1 MKKLIFGAMS
11 MGLLLTACSSESI
24 LEQTEQQRTDVDR
37 TYFVK
42 VNIHGDSD
50 ALTRAADTNGG
61 NPDATTDFEVGTDE
75 ESAVSN
81 VYFVFYDDNGNVVG
95 NLVNVDGSTLTWQN
109 GEANTVDKYASTVV
123 QVEVP
128 KSSNEP
134 KKVICYINPIAP
146 QSLQTDL
153 QSIQTVERE
162 ACKTS
167 RGFAMSNS
175 VYYDNNQELQ
185 VAVNIAEGQLKETY
199 EEAEAASNVAMDIY
213 VDRYASKLTFEL
225 AQDQISDYETSSP
238 EVDSETGDVSNP
250 TAVSLTFKP
259 QKWTVNAESKTM
271 FMIKSFRKENP
282 STGQILA
289 HDYTFGEL
297 NQAITAGPI
306 VGNLNYAGSTSELSG
321 EQQWIWNKPSYH
333 RSYWE
338 MSPAYFTEN
347 YPEVSSDVK
356 NQTNQVYYSYDDL
369 STGDKGFDFE
379 SANKTQYFLPTTVGS
394 RALTQGGNPRAAV
407 ASVII
412 VGQYD
417 VTVGGTKYVNQTFYT
432 YNKNNAG
439 KDLVYFP
446 STENEGS
453 YTGNSVITGCEDIV
467 SRMISAC
474 SSLYYSADGIKFTPA
489 TKEQVLPFVRIAAPS
504 VLDDSSEK
512 KTNKVAARLRTLKLK
527 DGVTSTGASCLYIA
541 SGNGYRAIG
550 ESPTYTDAS
559 GNTVNRVPVISLEE
573 ANDNLYQQIG
583 AASLYE
589 NGMAYFN
596 IPVQHYGWWRNG
608 NLNRQEGKTDIEW
621 KYVHV
626 GDFGMVRN
634 HSYKINVT
642 GIEGLGSAIADPTDP
657 IVPPADTETYYVK
670 YRVNILKWAVVPTQ
684 SVKL

>member
-11 MGLLLTACSSESI
+11 FGLLLTACSSESI

-50 ALTRAADTNGG
+50 AFTRAADTTGG
-61 NPDATTDFEVGTDE
+61 NPSAATDFDQGTAD

-81 VYFVFYDDNGNVVG
+81 VYFVFYDANGNVVG

-109 GEANTVDKYASTVV
+109 GDANTVDKYASTVV
-123 QVEVP
+123 LVEVP

-134 KKVICYINPIAP
+134 QKVICYINPIAP
-146 QSLQTDL
+146 QSLQSDL
-153 QSIQTVERE
+153 QSIQTVERQ
-162 ACKTS
+162 AFKTD

-175 VYYDNNQELQ
+175 VYYDNNQNLQ
-185 VAVNIAEGQLKETY
+185 VAVNIEDDQLKETY
-199 EEAEAASNVAMDIY
+199 EEAEASTNVAMDIY

-225 AQDQISDYETSSP
+225 AQSEISDFTTTSP

-250 TAVSLTFKP
+250 TTVSLTFKP
-259 QKWTVNAESKTM
+259 QKWAVNAEAKSM
-271 FMIKSFRKENP
+271 FMIKSFREESANG
-282 STGQILA
+282 TILA
-289 HDYTFGEL
+289 DSYSFGDL
-297 NQAITAGPI
+297 NKIITEGPI
-306 VGNLNYAGSTSELSG
+306 VGDLTYEGSAQETAT
-321 EQQWIWNKPSYH
+321 QWKWNAPSYH
-333 RSYWE
+333 RSYWG

-347 YPEVSSDVK
+347 YPEVSSDVEK
-356 NQTNQVYYSYDDL
+356 QSNQVYYTYDDL
-369 STGDKGFDFE
+369 FTGDKGFDFD
-379 SANKTQYFLPTTVGS
+379 STNKTQYFLPTTVGS

-412 VGQYD
+412 VGQYE
-417 VTVGGTKYVNQTFYT
+417 VTVNNTTYENQTFYT
-432 YNKNNAG
+432 YNKSNAG

-446 STENEGS
+446 STESGGS
-453 YTGNSVITGCEDIV
+453 YTGVSEITGCEDIV

-474 SSLYYSADGIKFTPA
+474 SSLYYSTNGINFTPA
-489 TKEQVLPFVRIAAPS
+489 TKEQILPFVEIGAPS
-504 VLDDSSEK
+504 VLDNTLEN

-527 DGVTSTGASCLYIA
+527 SNVTSTGDSRLYIA
-541 SGNGYRAIG
+541 SGNGYQAIVA
-550 ESPTYTDAS
+550 SPTYIDNE
-559 GNTVNRVPVISLEE
+559 GNTVNRVPVITLEE

-583 AASLYE
+583 AASLYQK
-589 NGMAYFN
+589 GMAYFN
-596 IPVQHYGWWRNG
+596 IPIQHYGWWRNG

-634 HSYKINVT
+634 HSYSVNVT
-642 GIEGLGSAIADPTDP
+642 GIEGLGSAIADSTDP